1 MGKARL
7 ADGKLVELA
16 PATQI
21 GSHPACQLVVSDR
34 RVSVVHAVVCW
45 VAPGKWELRDA
56 GSTNGTFLNGTR
68 IGSAGRYPLLQGS
81 VLGLGSSEPFLTMA
95 DVSRPCPEALELS
108 TGERVLGLNQLLTLT
123 SEVPEEFCD
132 VLETSSGTWVT
143 EVDGEVR
150 QLRDGDIVPVGSRR
164 YRIALPIPIPE
175 TEQVSGAVPRR
186 FQSAPLGGGSLVFSV
201 SADLEHVE
209 MQVRWCGQVWTTR
222 RAYNRALVELARVR
236 IAERDSSLAPH
247 EQGWTYAD
255 DLCTL
260 ADYDSL
266 SRLNVEIHRA
276 RAELSRCGVPNAP
289 AIVERRPRSGQLRIG
304 TDLVEIRG
312 ARSAH
317 SPNAS

>member
-1 MGKARL
+1 MGSARL
-7 ADGKLVELA
+7 ADGALVALS

-21 GSHPACQLVVSDR
+21 GSHPACQIFVPDS
-34 RVSVVHAVVCW
+34 RVSLVHALVCW
-45 VAPGKWELRDA
+45 VAPGRWELRDA

-68 IGSAGRYPLLQGS
+68 IGGAGRYPLVEGNI
-81 VLGLGSSEPFLTMA
+81 LGLGSAEAFLTIE

-108 TGERVLGLNQLLTLT
+108 TGARVLGLNQLLTLT
-123 SEVPEEFCD
+123 GEVPDEFQD
-132 VLETSSGTWVT
+132 VFELSSGTWVT
-143 EVDGEVR
+143 DVDGDVR
-150 QLRDGDIVPVGSRR
+150 QLRDGDIVPVGSRS

-175 TEQVSGAVPRR
+175 TEQVSGGVPQKIQR
-186 FQSAPLGGGSLVFSV
+186 APLGGGSLIFCV

-222 RAYNRALVELARVR
+222 RAYNRALVELARAR
-236 IAERDSSLAPH
+236 LAERNSSLAPH

-260 ADYDSL
+260 ADYDSI

-276 RAELSRCGVPNAP
+276 RAELTRRGIPNAP

-304 TDLVEIRG
+304 TDLVEIRV
-312 ARSAH
+312 ARSEV
-317 SPNAS
+317 PPKTF